1 MGFWGLNGEK
11 TIVLLEKIDEPWGS
25 WFQGFMERPFKGGTP
40 HLEQSPPSPEH
51 HCSWIRPLLFLRV
64 ESLLYIHI
72 YIYIHI
78 HTYTYIYIYIYIHIH
93 TYTYIYIHIHTYT
106 YIYIHT

>member
-1 MGFWGLNGEK
+1 MGK
-11 TIVLLEKIDEPWGS
+11 TIVLLEKMDEPWGS
-25 WFQGFMERPFKGGTP
+25 WFQGFMERPFKGGAP

-64 ESLLYIHI
+64 ESL
-72 YIYIHI
+72 
-78 HTYTYIYIYIYIHIH
+78 YIYIHIH

-106 YIYIHT
+106 YI